1 MSKLLF
7 YTMIIGTNFRLQS
20 ELVMINFENYTF
32 TIAARAKLPE
42 KWDILKNAKNY
53 YFIIGISD
61 ISINN

>member
-1 MSKLLF
+1 
-7 YTMIIGTNFRLQS
+7 MIIGTNFRLQS

-42 KWDILKNAKNY
+42 KWDILKNALSVIDRKNY